1 MDDSV
6 SFIAKEASP
15 AQYSHSLHERT
26 HSEKQKRDFTIT
38 EKQDEVSGQ
47 TAEPRRTDSKSIL
60 QRKCKE
66 FFDSFKRQLP
76 PDRNSELESQEK
88 NNLTKSIKSRHL
100 VMLSLGT
107 GIGTG
112 LLVGN
117 GQVLGTAGPAGLV
130 LGYGIASIMLYCII
144 QAAGELGLCYAGL
157 TGNYTRYP
165 SILVDPSLGFA
176 VSVVYT
182 IQWLTVL
189 PLQLVT
195 AAMTVKYWTSAN
207 ADIFV
212 AVVFVFVIVI
222 NLFGS
227 RGYAEAE
234 FIFNSCKILMVIG
247 FVILAIIINC
257 GGAGDRRYIGA
268 EYWRN
273 PGPFAH
279 GFKGVCTV
287 FCYAAF
293 SYGGIEVLLLS
304 AAEQE
309 NPTKSIPNA
318 CKKVVYRILLIYM
331 LTTILV
337 CFLVPYNSDE
347 LLGSSDSSGSHASPF
362 VIAVASHGV
371 KVVPHFINAVI
382 LISVISVANS
392 SLYSGPRLLLSL
404 AEQGVL
410 PKCLAYVDRNG
421 RPLLCFFVSLVF
433 GCIGFVAT
441 SDAEEQV
448 FTWLLA
454 ISSLSQLFIWMSMS
468 LSHIRFR
475 DAMAKQGRSMNEVGY
490 KAQTGYWGS
499 WLAVLIA
506 IFFLV
511 CQFWVAIA
519 PVNEHGKLNVK
530 VFFQNYLAMPIVLF
544 AYFGHKIYFKS
555 WSFWIPAEKIDLDS
569 HRNIFVSPSL
579 TEIDKVDDND
589 DLKEY
594 ENSESSENP
603 NSSRSRKFFKRMTN
617 FWC

>member
-1 MDDSV
+1 MNDSDSLFV
-6 SFIAKEASP
+6 DETNPAPYAHGMHEKGHVEKE
-15 AQYSHSLHERT
+15 
-26 HSEKQKRDFTIT
+26 KKGFTVT
-38 EKQDEVSGQ
+38 ENQDEGSEQQAKPQGPSG
-47 TAEPRRTDSKSIL
+47 RSKL
-60 QRKCKE
+60 QKECKK

-76 PDRNSELESQEK
+76 PDHNSELESQEK

-100 VMLSLGT
+100 IMISLGT

-157 TGNYTRYP
+157 TGNYTRYS

-195 AAMTVKYWTSAN
+195 AAMTIKYWTNVN

-212 AVVFVFVIVI
+212 TVVFLFVIVI

-234 FIFNSCKILMVIG
+234 FIFNICKILMVIG
-247 FVILAIIINC
+247 FVILAIVINC
-257 GGAGDRRYIGA
+257 GGAGDKKFIGTK
-268 EYWRN
+268 YWHN

-309 NPTKSIPNA
+309 NPRKSIPNA

-331 LTTILV
+331 LTTILI

-347 LLGSSDSSGSHASPF
+347 LLGSGSSSGSHASPF

-392 SLYSGPRLLLSL
+392 SLYSAPRLLLSL
-404 AEQGVL
+404 AEQGFL

-421 RPLLCFFVSLVF
+421 RPLLCFLISLIF

-441 SDAEEQV
+441 SDAEEEV

-475 DAMAKQGRSMNEVGY
+475 DAMAKQGRSMDEVGY
-490 KAQTGYWGS
+490 RAQTGYWGS
-499 WLAVLIA
+499 WLAVIIA
-506 IFFLV
+506 LFFLV

-519 PVNEHGKLNVK
+519 PVSEHGKLNAK

-544 AYFGHKIYFKS
+544 AYFGHKIYSKS
-555 WSFWIPAEKIDLDS
+555 WRFWIPADKIDLDS
-569 HRNIFVSPSL
+569 HRTIYVPPSL
-579 TEIDKVDDND
+579 IETNKNEDDV
-589 DLKEY
+589 LKEH
-594 ENSESSENP
+594 ETSESSENL
-603 NSSRSRKFFKRMTN
+603 NGSSSRKFFKRMVN

>member
-1 MDDSV
+1 MNDRDDLL
-6 SFIAKEASP
+6 IDEASTAP
-15 AQYSHSLHERT
+15 YSHSLYERANA
-26 HSEKQKRDFTIT
+26 EKQKRDFAIT
-38 EKQDEVSGQ
+38 EKQDEESEQQVKPQKTGNK
-47 TAEPRRTDSKSIL
+47 SKLQNECKKIL
-60 QRKCKE
+60 S
-66 FFDSFKRQLP
+66 SFKRQLP
-76 PDRNSELESQEK
+76 PSQNSELESQEK

-100 VMLSLGT
+100 VMISLGT

-130 LGYGIASIMLYCII
+130 LGYGVASIMLYCII

-195 AAMTVKYWTSAN
+195 AAMTVKYWTSVN
-207 ADIFV
+207 SDIFV
-212 AVVFVFVIVI
+212 AVVFIFVIII

-234 FIFNSCKILMVIG
+234 FIFNICKILMVIG

-257 GGAGDRRYIGA
+257 GGAGDRKYIGT
-268 EYWRN
+268 EYWHN

-347 LLGSSDSSGSHASPF
+347 LLGSDDSSGSHASPF

-410 PKCLAYVDRNG
+410 PKCLAYVDRRG
-421 RPLLCFFVSLVF
+421 RPLLCFLVSLAF

-441 SDAEEQV
+441 SDAEEEV

-506 IFFLV
+506 VFFLV

-519 PVNEHGKLNVK
+519 PVNDHGKLNVK
-530 VFFQNYLAMPIVLF
+530 VFFQNYLAMPIVLV

-555 WSFWIPAEKIDLDS
+555 WSFWIPADKIDLNS
-569 HRNIFVSPSL
+569 HRNIFVHSTL
-579 TEIDKVDDND
+579 TEFDKADDD
-589 DLKEY
+589 VKEY
-594 ENSESSENP
+594 ENQESLENL
-603 NSSRSRKFFKRMTN
+603 NNLRSRNLFKKMVN
-617 FWC
+617 LWY

>member
-1 MDDSV
+1 MNDSD
-6 SFIAKEASP
+6 SFTPNEASLAP
-15 AQYSHSLHERT
+15 YPHSLHDRGNA
-26 HSEKQKRDFTIT
+26 EKKKRDFTIT
-38 EKQDEVSGQ
+38 EKQNE
-47 TAEPRRTDSKSIL
+47 EPEQQGSPQKTD
-60 QRKCKE
+60 RKPKLRNE
-66 FFDSFKRQLP
+66 FRKFFDSFKRQLP
-76 PDRNSELESQEK
+76 SDQNSELESQEK
-88 NNLTKSIKSRHL
+88 NNLRKSIKSRHL
-100 VMLSLGT
+100 VMISLGT

-157 TGNYTRYP
+157 TGNYTRYS

-195 AAMTVKYWTSAN
+195 AAMTVKYWTNVN

-212 AVVFVFVIVI
+212 AVVFIFVIII

-234 FIFNSCKILMVIG
+234 FIFNICKILMVAG
-247 FVILAIIINC
+247 FVILAIVINC
-257 GGAGDRRYIGA
+257 GGAGDRRYIGT
-268 EYWRN
+268 EYWHN

-309 NPTKSIPNA
+309 NPTESIPNA

-331 LTTILV
+331 LTTILIG
-337 CFLVPYNSDE
+337 FLVPYNSDE
-347 LLGSSDSSGSHASPF
+347 LLGSGSSSGSHASPF
-362 VIAVASHGV
+362 VIAVSSHGV

-421 RPLLCFFVSLVF
+421 RPLLCFLVSLAF

-441 SDAEEQV
+441 SNAEEQV

-454 ISSLSQLFIWMSMS
+454 ISSLSQLFIWMSMC

-475 DAMAKQGRSMNEVGY
+475 DAMAKQGRSMDEVGY

-499 WLAVLIA
+499 WIAVLIA
-506 IFFLV
+506 VFFLV

-519 PVNEHGKLNVK
+519 PVSEHGKLDVK
-530 VFFQNYLAMPIVLF
+530 VFFQNYLAMPIVLL
-544 AYFGHKIYFKS
+544 AYFGHKMYFKS
-555 WSFWIPAEKIDLDS
+555 WRFWIPAEKIDLDS
-569 HRNIFVSPSL
+569 HRNVYLPPTS
-579 TEIDKVDDND
+579 TGADKIDDDD
-589 DLKEY
+589 DVTEY
-594 ENSESSENP
+594 ETSESSENLH
-603 NSSRSRKFFKRMTN
+603 SSRLNKSFKKMVN

>member
-1 MDDSV
+1 MNDSDSLFV
-6 SFIAKEASP
+6 DEANP
-15 AQYSHSLHERT
+15 APYTHGLHERG
-26 HSEKQKRDFTIT
+26 HAEKEKKDFTVT
-38 EKQDEVSGQ
+38 ENQDEGSEQQAKPQG
-47 TAEPRRTDSKSIL
+47 TRGEFKL
-60 QRKCKE
+60 QNECKK

-76 PDRNSELESQEK
+76 PDQNSELESQEM
-88 NNLTKSIKSRHL
+88 NNLTRSIKSRHL
-100 VMLSLGT
+100 IMISLGT

-157 TGNYTRYP
+157 TGNYTRYS

-195 AAMTVKYWTSAN
+195 AAMTIKYWTNVN

-212 AVVFVFVIVI
+212 AVVFIFVIII

-227 RGYAEAE
+227 KGYAEAE
-234 FIFNSCKILMVIG
+234 FIFNICKILMVIG
-247 FVILAIIINC
+247 FVILAIVINC
-257 GGAGDRRYIGA
+257 GGAGDRKFIGTK
-268 EYWRN
+268 YWHN

-318 CKKVVYRILLIYM
+318 CKKVVYRIVLIYM
-331 LTTILV
+331 LTTILI

-347 LLGSSDSSGSHASPF
+347 LLGSGSSSGSHASPF

-392 SLYSGPRLLLSL
+392 SLYSAPRLLLSL
-404 AEQGVL
+404 AEQGFL

-421 RPLLCFFVSLVF
+421 RPLLCFLVSIVF

-475 DAMAKQGRSMNEVGY
+475 DAMAKQGRSMDEVGY

-499 WLAVLIA
+499 WLAVAIA
-506 IFFLV
+506 LFFLV

-519 PVNEHGKLNVK
+519 PVNKHGKLDAT

-544 AYFGHKIYFKS
+544 AYFGHKMYTKS
-555 WSFWIPAEKIDLDS
+555 CRFWIPAEKIDLDS
-569 HRNIFVSPSL
+569 HRTIYVPPTLIGTNKI
-579 TEIDKVDDND
+579 EAD

-594 ENSESSENP
+594 ETSESSENL
-603 NSSRSRKFFKRMTN
+603 NGSGSRNFFKRMAN

>member
-1 MDDSV
+1 MNDSDSLFV
-6 SFIAKEASP
+6 DEANP
-15 AQYSHSLHERT
+15 APCTHGLHERG
-26 HSEKQKRDFTIT
+26 HAEKEKKDFSVT
-38 EKQDEVSGQ
+38 ENQDEGLQQQAKRQGTSG
-47 TAEPRRTDSKSIL
+47 KFKL
-60 QRKCKE
+60 QNECKK

-76 PDRNSELESQEK
+76 ADQNSELESQER
-88 NNLTKSIKSRHL
+88 NNLTRSIKSRHL
-100 VMLSLGT
+100 IMISLGT

-157 TGNYTRYP
+157 TGNYTRYS

-195 AAMTVKYWTSAN
+195 AAMTIKYWTNVN

-212 AVVFVFVIVI
+212 AAVFIFVIII

-227 RGYAEAE
+227 KGYAEAE
-234 FIFNSCKILMVIG
+234 FMFNICKILMVIG
-247 FVILAIIINC
+247 FVILAIVINC
-257 GGAGDRRYIGA
+257 GGAGDRKFIGTK
-268 EYWRN
+268 YWHN

-318 CKKVVYRILLIYM
+318 CKKVVYRILFIYM
-331 LTTILV
+331 LTTILI

-347 LLGSSDSSGSHASPF
+347 LLGSGSSSGSHASPF

-392 SLYSGPRLLLSL
+392 SLYSAPRLLLSL
-404 AEQGVL
+404 AEQGFL

-421 RPLLCFFVSLVF
+421 RPLLCFLVSIVF

-475 DAMAKQGRSMNEVGY
+475 DAMAKQGRSMDEVGY

-506 IFFLV
+506 LFFLV

-519 PVNEHGKLNVK
+519 PVSKHGKLDAN

-544 AYFGHKIYFKS
+544 AYFGHKIYTKS
-555 WSFWIPAEKIDLDS
+555 WKFWIPAEKIDLDS
-569 HRNIFVSPSL
+569 HRTIYVPPILMGTNK
-579 TEIDKVDDND
+579 IDDD

-594 ENSESSENP
+594 ETSESSENL
-603 NSSRSRKFFKRMTN
+603 NGSGSRKFFMRMAN